1 MVFLLSLLHI
11 IILQSRYGYYAQRE
25 KIKTQKEYVA
35 SLQGASQCSFP
46 LVFMSCCDLLP
57 HQIGLADP
65 CNQQDVVETRMHDF
79 YIIEDMEAS
88 ITFLDG

>member
-1 MVFLLSLLHI
+1 MVI
-11 IILQSRYGYYAQRE
+11 MPRE
-25 KIKTQKEYVA
+25 RKPKPEKNMVA
-35 SLQGASQCSFP
+35 SLQGAPQCSFP

-79 YIIEDMEAS
+79 WGYIIEDMEAS
-88 ITFLDG
+88 ITFSDG